1 MQSPLVIFALAAAV
15 AAGAAWADSP
25 KKSSAASAGSSAPSA
40 SATDQRSGIDI
51 DAAFRKADIDGDSA
65 VSKAEAAG
73 NERLVTGFDR
83 ADRKPR
89 DGKLSRAEF
98 ESIYHPKPLAKSKG
112 KKKTAA
118 ASKGT
123 ASTGTSRATSR

>member
-1 MQSPLVIFALAAAV
+1 MNAPIMTFALAAAL
-15 AAGAAWADSP
+15 AAGAAWGDSSKRDSP
-25 KKSSAASAGSSAPSA
+25 SAGSSAPSA
-40 SATDQRSGIDI
+40 GATDQRSGIDI

-83 ADRKPR
+83 ADRNR

-98 ESIYHPKPLAKSKG
+98 DSIYHPKPLAKAKGKG
-112 KKKTAA
+112 KK
-118 ASKGT
+118 AS
-123 ASTGTSRATSR
+123 ASAGASRAKPR